1 MIRRPPRSTLFPYT
15 TLFRSLAEARERV
28 AHYGLLGRELGV
40 VRQVLELAVAAP
52 VLPVV
57 RARRRDACRPRLDD
71 LADLAPREV
80 LVELERAGRPPPV
93 PLPGAQADALPR
105 HGAWNKHS
113 ATVGE
118 PPHPVAARG
127 DPGDGYRVAHS
138 RSPSRRAIC
147 SHGDRTPAR
156 PSSTGRTRPAD
167 RRSSASSAAVTAT
180 ARITARGGAA
190 SAPSNRGPTRS
201 R

>member
-1 MIRRPPRSTLFPYT
+1 MARTVVGMEPAREYSARPPACPPDGQPY
-15 TLFRSLAEARERV
+15 FRPISPFLHGLNDLGVLHVELADAPERV
-28 AHYGLLGRELGV
+28 AHDGLLRRELGV

-105 HGAWNKHS
+105 HGDRKSTRLNSSHSQISYAVFCLKKKRNK
-113 ATVGE
+113 
-118 PPHPVAARG
+118 
-127 DPGDGYRVAHS
+127 D
-138 RSPSRRAIC
+138 
-147 SHGDRTPAR
+147 
-156 PSSTGRTRPAD
+156 
-167 RRSSASSAAVTAT
+167 
-180 ARITARGGAA
+180 
-190 SAPSNRGPTRS
+190 
-201 R
+201 